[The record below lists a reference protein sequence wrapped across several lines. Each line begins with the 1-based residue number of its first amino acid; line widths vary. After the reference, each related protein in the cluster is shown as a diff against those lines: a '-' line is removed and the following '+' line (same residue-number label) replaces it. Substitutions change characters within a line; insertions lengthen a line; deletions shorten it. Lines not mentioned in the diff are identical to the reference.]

1 MTIFLSSPRCR
12 PIRILSAQADDLPGA
27 LPLDPV
33 RNPPPHL
40 HAIAVSFGA
49 IGFHT
54 PNRPAARRAAYIAH
68 TRTPFSA
75 PTEQHLLLLRDSH
88 NLPPDLAEPIAKLRA
103 LIGDMLCPTHPKSP
117 SPFSTPL
124 NSSAPKS
131 KPCSPR

>member
-54 PNRPAARRAAYIAH
+54 PNRPAARRAVPVQRLGPGRDAGGGRAG
-68 TRTPFSA
+68 RL
-75 PTEQHLLLLRDSH
+75 PT
-88 NLPPDLAEPIAKLRA
+88 LAEKGLAGAR
-103 LIGDMLCPTHPKSP
+103 
-117 SPFSTPL
+117 
-124 NSSAPKS
+124 
-131 KPCSPR
+131 R